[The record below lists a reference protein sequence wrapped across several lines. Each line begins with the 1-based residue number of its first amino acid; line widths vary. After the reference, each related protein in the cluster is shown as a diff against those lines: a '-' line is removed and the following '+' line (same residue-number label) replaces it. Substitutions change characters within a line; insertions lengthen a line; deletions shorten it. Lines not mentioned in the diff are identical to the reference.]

1 MTHEG
6 PLDLV
11 RQHPEIA
18 VDLVRGA
25 AGIPLPEQVAASL
38 APTDMSAVVP
48 VQYLADMV
56 VLISD
61 AATNRP
67 VLAVIIEPQLRDSE
81 TKRYSWPVYVTTA
94 RQLSKCPA
102 AILVVLCP
110 DPAEAAKCRQLI
122 RTGHPGFDLAPIVI
136 DAADTPGRD
145 HAGPF
150 LTVFAA
156 SMGGIDMATE
166 HGARMVLD
174 AMASIEVSDAD
185 RLRVAAII
193 MRLASDAAR
202 QTLEAIMQTS
212 EYEKTFVER
221 IHDQGAAEGEAKGK
235 AEGEAKGKA
244 EGEAKGKTEAL
255 LKLLDKRGL
264 AMSDE
269 QREQVKDCT
278 QIAQLDLWFDRAI
291 TASGTAE
298 VFAE

>member
-25 AGIPLPEQVAASL
+25 AGIPLPGRVAASL

-48 VQYLADMV
+48 VQYLADIV

-61 AATNRP
+61 AATSKP

-81 TKRYSWPVYVTTA
+81 TKRFSWPVYVTTA
-94 RQLSKCPA
+94 RQVSKCPA
-102 AILVVLCP
+102 AVLVVLCP

-136 DAADTPGRD
+136 DAADAPGRD
-145 HAGPF
+145 GGGPF

-166 HGARMVLD
+166 RGARMVLD
-174 AMASIEVSDAD
+174 AITSIEVSDAD

-193 MRLASDAAR
+193 MTLASDAAR
-202 QTLEAIMQTS
+202 QTLEALMQTS
-212 EYEKTFVER
+212 EYQKTFVER
-221 IHDQGAAEGEAKGK
+221 IYDQGEAKGEAKGK
-235 AEGEAKGKA
+235 AEGKA
-244 EGEAKGKTEAL
+244 EAL
-255 LKLLDKRGL
+255 LRLLDKRGL
-264 AMSDE
+264 ALSDE
-269 QREQVKDCT
+269 QQKRVGDCT
-278 QIAQLDLWFDRAI
+278 ETAQLDLWFDRAI
-291 TASGTAE
+291 TASSTAE